1 MVVTLVVMLMRMV
14 MVMAM
19 IMIMR
24 MVVVMVMVMFVAM
37 IMIVVVVVFMVVIV
51 VMLVVVMVLVRIVM
65 EVFVL
70 LFSVDSDLHV
80 GTADAA
86 GNSGGG
92 LHLHAGQAQA
102 VHGAQEALLVLQQL
116 VQGGHEHI
124 ARGPHITFKI

>member
-1 MVVTLVVMLMRMV
+1 M
-14 MVMAM
+14 
-19 IMIMR
+19 
-24 MVVVMVMVMFVAM
+24 
-37 IMIVVVVVFMVVIV
+37 V

>member
-1 MVVTLVVMLMRMV
+1 
-14 MVMAM
+14 
-19 IMIMR
+19 
-24 MVVVMVMVMFVAM
+24 
-37 IMIVVVVVFMVVIV
+37 
-51 VMLVVVMVLVRIVM
+51 MVLVLMVM

-70 LFSVDSDLHV
+70 LLSMDGDLHV
-80 GTADAA
+80 GATDAA

-116 VQGGHEHI
+116 VQGGHKHI